1 MLFELIIG
9 AAAIVA
15 AVIVSLLISVL
26 LCSVLN
32 VTGSFS
38 TGSKKLGP
46 EGALKGR
53 ALVVYDVGLSGAAKK
68 MARNIANDLA
78 ARGYEVVLA
87 GVKSAAAADTSGYD
101 VIVAGGP
108 VYSSTA
114 SNSVKAYLKAL
125 KPKNGVKVGAF
136 ARGWAGNVFADP
148 FPGAV
153 PLKAAL
159 VDAKLSVDDG
169 KRSSFIEKLL
179 Q

>member
-1 MLFELIIG
+1 MIFELIIG
-9 AAAIVA
+9 ITAIVA

-53 ALVVYDVGLSGAAKK
+53 ALVAYDVGLSGAAKR
-68 MARNIANDLA
+68 MAANIANDLRA
-78 ARGYEVVLA
+78 KGYEVMLA
-87 GVKSAAAADTSGYD
+87 GVKSAAAADVSGYD

-108 VYSSTA
+108 IYSSTA

-136 ARGWAGNVFADP
+136 ARGWAGNVFEDP
-148 FPGAV
+148 FPGAI
-153 PLKAAL
+153 PLKSTL
-159 VDAKLSVDDG
+159 VDAKLSIDDG

-179 Q
+179 R